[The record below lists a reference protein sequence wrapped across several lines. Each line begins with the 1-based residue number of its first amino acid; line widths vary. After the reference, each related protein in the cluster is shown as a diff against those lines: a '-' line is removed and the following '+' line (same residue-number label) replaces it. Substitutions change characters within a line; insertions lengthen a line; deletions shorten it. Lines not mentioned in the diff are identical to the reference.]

1 MTILLGIWSEAHQAY
16 VCWTRSPEE
25 AMHHWRSRGYQQPYE
40 KMVLVVSR
48 GRERE
53 PIGERITT
61 AGYSKETIQQQ
72 LLELDILEQ
81 EGLWGF
87 GVRRYL

>member
-16 VCWTRSPEE
+16 VCWTSSPEKSLYL
-25 AMHHWRSRGYQQPYE
+25 WCRRGYQRPNE
-40 KMVLVVSR
+40 KMVLVISR

-61 AGYSKETIQQQ
+61 AGYSKETIQQ
-72 LLELDILEQ
+72 LLHELDTLEQ